1 MDEIVKQNTEQNP
14 QRNCQLKFMIM
25 DFEGETTLEM
35 PSKSVKINPSNEFL
49 EDISKL
55 LGVRYKLN

>member
-1 MDEIVKQNTEQNP
+1 
-14 QRNCQLKFMIM
+14 M
-25 DFEGETTLEM
+25 DFDGETALEM
-35 PSKSVKINPSNEFL
+35 PSKSVKITPSNEFL